1 MDKLAQELLNLLREI
16 LAGQQRLLKLGIA
29 RRDAMRCF
37 DVARL
42 DILAG
47 QEKVEVQRLTALE
60 RRRQTLAGQIKAQLP
75 RGMEPTVSEVA
86 KRVQE
91 PLKGQLLVIA
101 AQIRDCA
108 HQVERNARINAT
120 VSEGVVKGL
129 ARVLKVV
136 TGFAQHAGLYLRNG
150 RKATP
155 HGIHLLEVTA

>member
-1 MDKLAQELLNLLREI
+1 MDKLGLELLNLLREI
-16 LAGQQRLLKLGIA
+16 LASQQVLLKLGNA
-29 RRDAMRCF
+29 RREAMRCF
-37 DVARL
+37 DVGRL
-42 DILAG
+42 DALVAQEQAEVHRLTAMERRRLNLAG
-47 QEKVEVQRLTALE
+47 QLR
-60 RRRQTLAGQIKAQLP
+60 AQLP
-75 RGMEPTVSEVA
+75 RGVAATVSEIA
-86 KRVQE
+86 KRVNE

-101 AQIRDCA
+101 AQIRDCGQ
-108 HQVERNARINAT
+108 QVERNARINAT